1 MPLSPLVSAEV
12 PAVSVAVQDLLSRLA
27 QPFSFPAVHRTSE
40 PNHGFNS
47 RRF

>member
-12 PAVSVAVQDLLSRLA
+12 PAISVAVQDLLSGLA
-27 QPFSFPAVHRTSE
+27 LPLSSDRTIE
-40 PNHGFNS
+40 PNHPIDS